1 MFLLIVMIFVFLE
14 VAAET
19 SPSEEA
25 KEAEEDKTEETKE
38 TSTNDEVESLSAA
51 VMSAL
56 NTSLSGQGAGHNLV
70 KGLAIRLF
78 VNIVGDGFRF
88 KSSTV
93 NKKNVVASWDYA
105 MSLPY
110 RFHVMLEIVYVAL
123 CKSLICKNSE
133 WQKNVHT
140 YRSGYIRKH
149 IKFYKLQC
157 NNYALELK
165 LVLCGFMIA
174 SSHLSQ

>member
-93 NKKNVVASWDYA
+93 NKK
-105 MSLPY
+105 
-110 RFHVMLEIVYVAL
+110 MLSPAGIM
-123 CKSLICKNSE
+123 
-133 WQKNVHT
+133 Q
-140 YRSGYIRKH
+140 
-149 IKFYKLQC
+149 
-157 NNYALELK
+157 
-165 LVLCGFMIA
+165 
-174 SSHLSQ
+174 